1 MSTFFNFYPS
11 LCLEDLNLDHWLV
24 GLSEYE
30 AKVGQSID
38 LAGPS
43 HKLGY
48 GREQESNKFGY
59 GQRGK
64 KGRLVRKGLGRSG
77 ECKALGCNSAGFS
90 APHPP
95 NF

>member
-1 MSTFFNFYPS
+1 M
-11 LCLEDLNLDHWLV
+11 CLEDLNLEHWLV

-48 GREQESNKFGY
+48 GQEQESNKFGY
-59 GQRGK
+59 GQGVKRGDWWGK
-64 KGRLVRKGLGRSG
+64 SR
-77 ECKALGCNSAGFS
+77 ECKALGCNSAGSS
-90 APHPP
+90 APPPP
-95 NF
+95 NLV